1 MFQLTKTLRSS
12 TQKSSKKTSKLDD
25 ESSNLE
31 AFAGDTWLINQLI
44 ELKTLKEN
52 TTSA

>member
-12 TQKSSKKTSKLDD
+12 NQENSKHTAKIDD
-25 ESSNLE
+25 ESMNLE

-44 ELKTLKEN
+44 ELQTLKEN
-52 TTSA
+52 STSV